1 MQVVECPNVPV
12 ESASLAPYTSL
23 VFLAG
28 GITGCP
34 DWQREMIDRFRDL
47 PDVVLLN
54 PRRSN
59 FNIDDPVQSEQ
70 QIEWESLWLNE
81 SYITLFW
88 FPYQTMC
95 PITLFE
101 LGVAAARGDRIVVGV
116 HPGYARRFDVIK
128 QMELLRPDITVYD
141 NFADVVEETLSM
153 LITW

>member
-1 MQVVECPNVPV
+1 MQVIECPNFPTDCIT
-12 ESASLAPYTSL
+12 LTPFMSL

-34 DWQREMIDRFRDL
+34 DWQKEMIDRFRDQ

-59 FNIDDPVQSEQ
+59 FNINDPAQSEE
-70 QIEWESLWLNE
+70 QIEWESLWLSK

-101 LGVAAARGDRIVVGV
+101 LGVAAARGDRIVVGT
-116 HPGYARRFDVIK
+116 HPAYARKFDVIK
-128 QMELLRPDITVYD
+128 QLELLRPDVKVHD